1 MNEILKQF
9 TPNNV
14 AGGSYERISIASLIN
29 NLDATKSVVL
39 QRQKII
45 NDENGKRLETPIHL
59 DDIRVDLTQNL
70 LEQDV
75 VLLDVLTGQPLDIVI
90 NGQMNMAD
98 AQNLLF
104 NLIASFRIFLAMQ
117 QQQPPTD
124 EHTNIIT

>member
-39 QRQKII
+39 QRQKIV
-45 NDENGKRLETPIHL
+45 NDENGKRLEAPIQL

-75 VLLDVLTGQPLDIVI
+75 LLLDVLTGQPLDIVI
-90 NGQMNMAD
+90 NGQMNMED
-98 AQNLLF
+98 AQDLLF
-104 NLIASFRIFLAMQ
+104 NLIASFRVFLAIQATTQ
-117 QQQPPTD
+117 QATD
-124 EHTNIIT
+124 

>member
-29 NLDATKSVVL
+29 NLDATKSVAL

-45 NDENGKRLETPIHL
+45 NDENGKRLETPIQL
-59 DDIRVDLTQNL
+59 DDLRVELTPDLL
-70 LEQDV
+70 AKDV
-75 VLLDVLTGQPLDIVI
+75 ALINVLTGEPLNINI

-117 QQQPPTD
+117 QQPPTD
-124 EHTNIIT
+124 EPTI

>member
-39 QRQKII
+39 QRQKIV
-45 NDENGKRLETPIHL
+45 NDENGNRLETPIQL
-59 DDIRVDLTQNL
+59 DDLRVDLTQNL

-75 VLLDVLTGQPLDIVI
+75 LLLDVLTGQPLNIAI

-98 AQNLLF
+98 AQDLLF
-104 NLIASFRIFLAMQ
+104 NLIASFRVFLAMQ
-117 QQQPPTD
+117 QQPPTY
-124 EHTNIIT
+124 ESTI

>member
-1 MNEILKQF
+1 MNDILKQF
-9 TPNNV
+9 TPNTI

-39 QRQKII
+39 QRQKIV
-45 NDENGKRLETPIHL
+45 NDENGNRLETPIQL
-59 DDIRVDLTQNL
+59 DDLRVELTPDLL
-70 LEQDV
+70 AKDV
-75 VLLDVLTGQPLDIVI
+75 ALINVLTGEPLNINI

-117 QQQPPTD
+117 QPPTD
-124 EHTNIIT
+124 EPTI

>member
-1 MNEILKQF
+1 MNDILKQF

-39 QRQKII
+39 QRQKIV
-45 NDENGKRLETPIHL
+45 NDENGNRLDTPIQL

-75 VLLDVLTGQPLDIVI
+75 LLIDVLTGEPLNINI

-104 NLIASFRIFLAMQ
+104 NLIASFRVFLAT
-117 QQQPPTD
+117 QQPPSTN
-124 EHTNIIT
+124 EPTNILT

>member
-9 TPNNV
+9 TPNNI
-14 AGGSYERISIASLIN
+14 AGGSYERISVASLIN

-45 NDENGKRLETPIHL
+45 NDENGKRLETPIQL
-59 DDIRVDLTQNL
+59 DDLRVDLTQNL

-75 VLLDVLTGQPLDIVI
+75 LLLDVLTGQPLNITI

-104 NLIASFRIFLAMQ
+104 NLIVSFRIFLAMRQ
-117 QQQPPTD
+117 QTQ
-124 EHTNIIT
+124 IIEGD

>member
-1 MNEILKQF
+1 MNDILKQF

-45 NDENGKRLETPIHL
+45 NDENGKRLETPIQL
-59 DDIRVDLTQNL
+59 DDLRVDLTQNL

-75 VLLDVLTGQPLDIVI
+75 LLLDVLTGQPLNIAI

-104 NLIASFRIFLAMQ
+104 NLIVSFRIFLAMRQ
-117 QQQPPTD
+117 QTQ
-124 EHTNIIT
+124 IIEGD

>member
-1 MNEILKQF
+1 MNDILKQF

-45 NDENGKRLETPIHL
+45 NDENGKRLETPIQL

-98 AQNLLF
+98 AQSLLF

-124 EHTNIIT
+124 EPMI

>member
-1 MNEILKQF
+1 MNDILKQF
-9 TPNNV
+9 TPNTI

-29 NLDATKSVVL
+29 NLDTTKSVVL
-39 QRQKII
+39 QRQQIV
-45 NDENGKRLETPIHL
+45 NDESGKRLETPIQL
-59 DDIRVDLTQNL
+59 DDLRVDLTQNL

-75 VLLDVLTGQPLDIVI
+75 LLLDVLTGQPLNIAI

-117 QQQPPTD
+117 QPPHTD
-124 EHTNIIT
+124 EPTI